1 MRSLGMRRVRVCW
14 ALASDWMYFRSM
26 VGCMCFRSM
35 VGCMCFR
42 SMHRLSMIYWG
53 NVRRF
58 GMFCISS
65 LMSRGGFGMR
75 SLSIWVPVCSSW

>member
-35 VGCMCFR
+35 L
-42 SMHRLSMIYWG
+42 RLSMIYWG